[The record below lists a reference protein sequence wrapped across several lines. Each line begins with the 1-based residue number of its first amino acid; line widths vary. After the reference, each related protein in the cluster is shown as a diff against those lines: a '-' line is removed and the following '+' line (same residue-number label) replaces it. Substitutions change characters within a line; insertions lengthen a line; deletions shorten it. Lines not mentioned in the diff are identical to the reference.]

1 MMLPV
6 AAAPSAGSTVLIV
19 SDAPAWLSATASAA
33 GARGLLLRPCADAA
47 EAVALLARPGQPA
60 THLLVEAG
68 RIDGWAAEL
77 VALTSGEA
85 ASGVALVLL
94 GTDEAAL
101 PGAVAVSEPDAGLI
115 AVAFDR
121 PPPAARVGLDDAAL
135 RTGLA
140 GGGVSARLQP
150 IVRLLDRAPVGF
162 EILARLADGGSGTLA
177 AGAFVPQAE
186 RAGLGQAV
194 TEAVASRAF
203 AGLPAAVVRAH
214 GLFLALNMPL
224 DVLLQHEP
232 LRVLERQRVQAGLR
246 ASDLLLELTESQPV
260 ADIGALAAAMER
272 WRFAGYRLAID
283 DIGPEIMNH
292 RALFRLPFDVVKF
305 DMNVIWQSAK
315 SARTLRYV
323 KRTIGV
329 GHRWGLTVIAEG
341 VADEA
346 TWERMH
352 ALGVDYAQGFLVG
365 RPLPPRA
372 VPFWLR
378 DWR

>member
-1 MMLPV
+1 M
-6 AAAPSAGSTVLIV
+6 LIV
-19 SDAPAWLSATASAA
+19 SDAPAWLAATEAAA
-33 GARGLLLRPCADAA
+33 GARGASLRRCRDAA
-47 EAVALLARPGQPA
+47 ETVALLARPGQTA

-94 GTDEAAL
+94 GAAL
-101 PGAVAVSEPDAGLI
+101 PGAFAVPKPDAGLI
-115 AVAFDR
+115 AAALDR
-121 PPPAARVGLDDAAL
+121 PPAATREGMDDAAL
-135 RTGLA
+135 RVDLA
-140 GGGVSARLQP
+140 AGGVSARLQP
-150 IVRLLDRAPVGF
+150 IVRLSDRRPMGF
-162 EILARLADGGSGTLA
+162 EILARLVDDRRGTLA
-177 AGAFVPQAE
+177 PGAFIPQAE

-194 TEAVASRAF
+194 TEAVALRAF
-203 AGLPAAVVRAH
+203 ESVPAAEVQAH

-224 DVLLQHEP
+224 DVLLLHEP
-232 LRVLERQRVQAGLR
+232 LRVLERQRAEAGLR

-260 ADIGALAAAMER
+260 ADIGALAEAMER

-292 RALFRLPFDVVKF
+292 RALFRLPFDAVKF
-305 DMNVIWQSAK
+305 DMNVIWESAGC
-315 SARTLRYV
+315 ARTLRYLQ
-323 KRTIGV
+323 RTIRI

-346 TWERMH
+346 TWDRMH

-372 VPFWLR
+372 VPFWLQ